1 MGKLLSIFFAIAL
14 SSTVITP
21 TFAAEAYEEYEP
33 LTTPLSHPA
42 DKVEVIEFF
51 WYGCPHCYNFEPHI
65 KAWAEKKPANSVFT
79 QIPAIFSPKWEPHAR
94 AFYAAQMLD
103 LSGRLHEAL
112 FNAIHK
118 QKRKIY
124 TESAILDFVAELE
137 MDEKAFKEAMH
148 SFAVETKIRRSK
160 QLVKASGIQG
170 VPAVIV
176 NGKYRTS
183 GSLAGS
189 YPRMVGIIDE
199 LVTEELAL
207 LPQPK
212 L

>member
-1 MGKLLSIFFAIAL
+1 MGKLLSILFATAL
-14 SSTVITP
+14 SSTVISP
-21 TFAAEAYEEYEP
+21 TIAAEAYEEYEP
-33 LTTPLSHPA
+33 LTAPLSHPT

-51 WYGCPHCYNFEPHI
+51 WYGCPHCYDFDPHI
-65 KAWAEKKPANSVFT
+65 EAWAAKKPANSVFT
-79 QIPAIFSPKWEPHAR
+79 QIPAIFNAKWEPHAR

-103 LSGRLHEAL
+103 LMGRFHHAL
-112 FNAIHK
+112 FSAIHK

-124 TESAILDFVAELE
+124 TENAILDFVTELG

-189 YPRMVGIIDE
+189 YPRMIGIIDE

>member
-1 MGKLLSIFFAIAL
+1 
-14 SSTVITP
+14 
-21 TFAAEAYEEYEP
+21 
-33 LTTPLSHPA
+33 
-42 DKVEVIEFF
+42 
-51 WYGCPHCYNFEPHI
+51 
-65 KAWAEKKPANSVFT
+65 
-79 QIPAIFSPKWEPHAR
+79 
-94 AFYAAQMLD
+94 MLD
-103 LSGRLHEAL
+103 LMGRFHHAL
-112 FNAIHK
+112 FSAMHK

-124 TESAILDFVAELE
+124 TENAILDFVTELG

-199 LVTEELAL
+199 LVAEELAL
-207 LPQPK
+207 LPQPAK
-212 L
+212 P